1 MEDEDNENL
10 EVVNQDDTTD
20 DAETTAT
27 ENTDTTSAEEN
38 VDTSNEENKDLKVES
53 KSLKN
58 LMKEHPEYQKEM
70 NTWMKNRIDREKNKV
85 KRDFAPL
92 VNVLKAGTGKED
104 INDITKSLEE
114 FYESQGVKIN
124 KSYDEYDTQLL
135 AKAKAKLIIDEGY
148 DSILE
153 ATNDLIKNK
162 DKMSAEDKIIFMQLA
177 DERKK
182 IESIK
187 ELKSIGVKDEV
198 LNNEDFINFT
208 KKFNSNVSIRDIYEM
223 YKKTIPQKEVAKPI
237 GSMKSTTSGKEAIK
251 EQYSKEE
258 AEKYTRE
265 ELDKNPKLFQAI
277 LKSMPSWK

>member
-1 MEDEDNENL
+1 MEDNNEGL
-10 EVVNQDDTTD
+10 VVDDTTE

-27 ENTDTTSAEEN
+27 ENTETTTAEDN
-38 VDTSNEENKDLKVES
+38 VGASTEVKEDA
-53 KSLKN
+53 KSLKD
-58 LMKEHPEYQKEM
+58 LIKEHPEYQEEINKL
-70 NTWMKNRIDREKNKV
+70 MKDRISRERNKA
-85 KRDFAPL
+85 KREYTPL
-92 VNVLKAGTGKED
+92 VDVLKAGTGKED

>member
-10 EVVNQDDTTD
+10 EVVNQDDTTE

-27 ENTDTTSAEEN
+27 ENTETTTAEDN
-38 VDTSNEENKDLKVES
+38 VGASTEVKEDA
-53 KSLKN
+53 KSLKD
-58 LMKEHPEYQKEM
+58 LIKEHPEYQEEINKL
-70 NTWMKNRIDREKNKV
+70 MKDRISRERNKA
-85 KRDFAPL
+85 KREYAPL
-92 VNVLKAGTGKED
+92 VDVLKAGTGKENLD
-104 INDITKSLEE
+104 DITKTLED
-114 FYESQGVKIN
+114 FYTEQGIKIN
-124 KSYDEYDTQLL
+124 KSYDEHELELL
-135 AKAKAKLIIDEGY
+135 GKAKAQEIIDEGY
-148 DSILE
+148 GSIVD
-153 ATNDLIKNK
+153 ATEDLLKNK
-162 DKMSAEDKIIFMQLA
+162 DKMSEMDKIIFTKLA
-177 DERKK
+177 EERKK
-182 IESIK
+182 IESVK